1 MGTIVIILIIACVAS
16 AKFRAKVFSFI
27 LGAAILGLLIYL
39 AIDNFSTLW
48 PIALIGFGI
57 FIFISVIYSLIDDAN
72 DKKQIEV
79 WLGQEPPFLS
89 SYDIEK
95 IVAKFITDLKNND
108 ANKKTKYDYN
118 ETSIPAGRANCFLS
132 HFDRSIYLEEPMYYS
147 PIRSKDKTEL
157 REYGFALTSG
167 GLYIAKQY
175 DEKDNQENYKFKTI
189 ELPFAGLFKLKY
201 CSEKELNVKYSDNKT
216 ITLKQDQTTVS
227 LPTIK
232 MILESVINSSLPLC
246 IIKNKVNDD
255 DPDTNDYQQKLR
267 EADKE
272 FKKNLS
278 ANNINDSASFG
289 GVVGAMPNLNQQFE
303 EYGYK
308 FGQRQGH
315 GNIAE
320 YAGNV
325 VDRATGKNVKNV
337 GVTNKKGGADRIVDG
352 VKLQTKYCASA
363 TETINAGLE
372 GEYIQNGMVLEV
384 PRDQY
389 NECVKQLANKMNI
402 SEEEAR
408 RHVKKGFFTYN
419 QALNAT
425 KAGSIEG
432 LAIDTLNGII
442 CSTAAGSVTALL
454 SFAVN
459 VWNGVDT
466 KQALKNSLVV
476 AAKVIG
482 RSTMIYV
489 VTMQLSRSTIIN
501 PFKKTASGAFA
512 SVDNPLYK
520 LGDGLAKKIKD
531 SSIANSS
538 FGKHM
543 ELDKMTGQRVVAG
556 GVLIV
561 LMYGPDIVRALR
573 GRISPEQLF
582 KNAAVTTA
590 SVIGAKIGSRV
601 IPVPILGSVIGGAV
615 TGFVAKKVLDTFIV
629 DDAIEMYE
637 ILREEFIDVVMM
649 SDLTKEEFSSAV
661 GTIFENPK
669 LPKILQDMYAYGN
682 SREYAREFLV
692 NVTIVD
698 ILSRRSR
705 ITKDMIDIAFS
716 DMTDDIVID
725 SDVFSNEAPNTTQL
739 SVFCPSCG
747 NMYRKGAKFCNNCGA
762 KRT

>member
-1 MGTIVIILIIACVAS
+1 M
-16 AKFRAKVFSFI
+16 
-27 LGAAILGLLIYL
+27 
-39 AIDNFSTLW
+39 
-48 PIALIGFGI
+48 
-57 FIFISVIYSLIDDAN
+57 
-72 DKKQIEV
+72 
-79 WLGQEPPFLS
+79 
-89 SYDIEK
+89 
-95 IVAKFITDLKNND
+95 
-108 ANKKTKYDYN
+108 
-118 ETSIPAGRANCFLS
+118 
-132 HFDRSIYLEEPMYYS
+132 
-147 PIRSKDKTEL
+147 
-157 REYGFALTSG
+157 
-167 GLYIAKQY
+167 
-175 DEKDNQENYKFKTI
+175 
-189 ELPFAGLFKLKY
+189 
-201 CSEKELNVKYSDNKT
+201 
-216 ITLKQDQTTVS
+216 
-227 LPTIK
+227 
-232 MILESVINSSLPLC
+232 
-246 IIKNKVNDD
+246 
-255 DPDTNDYQQKLR
+255 
-267 EADKE
+267 
-272 FKKNLS
+272 
-278 ANNINDSASFG
+278 
-289 GVVGAMPNLNQQFE
+289 
-303 EYGYK
+303 
-308 FGQRQGH
+308 
-315 GNIAE
+315 
-320 YAGNV
+320 
-325 VDRATGKNVKNV
+325 
-337 GVTNKKGGADRIVDG
+337 
-352 VKLQTKYCASA
+352 
-363 TETINAGLE
+363 
-372 GEYIQNGMVLEV
+372 
-384 PRDQY
+384 
-389 NECVKQLANKMNI
+389 
-402 SEEEAR
+402 
-408 RHVKKGFFTYN
+408 
-419 QALNAT
+419 
-425 KAGSIEG
+425 
-432 LAIDTLNGII
+432 
-442 CSTAAGSVTALL
+442 L

-747 NMYRKGAKFCNNCGA
+747 NMYRKGAKFCNNCGS